1 MGKGK
6 LNFKE
11 TDEDL
16 RKRLADLKVRQE
28 AGEHMPCPRCGRD
41 AMKTAS
47 YIGALSRQADVY
59 VCDQCG
65 QDEAL
70 RAMRQTPLSLNEW
83 ACFISKHGAGGTN
96 DEL

>member
-6 LNFKE
+6 LDFKE
-11 TDEDL
+11 TDEEL
-16 RKRLADLKVRQE
+16 RKRLADLKARQE

-41 AMKTAS
+41 AMETAS

-59 VCDQCG
+59 ICDLCG
-65 QDEAL
+65 VTEAL
-70 RAMRQTPLSLNEW
+70 RAMRQTPLPLREW
-83 ACFISKHGAGGTN
+83 ACFISKRGAGGTN